1 MEIWNHYQES
11 SSITLPQYSL
21 RQGLSNTVV
30 TGMGCLASQLTLEDL
45 LSLPSRVGITGGL
58 PCPPYILVVFWRSA
72 FKSLW
77 LTGHH
82 FECWSNSSVHT
93 FLLLKNHSYIYFYLS
108 LLLFFFMPICILMRE
123 RERKG
128 WKVGKIWEKLGERK
142 LIRINYTGVGK

>member
-11 SSITLPQYSL
+11 SSNTLPQYPL

-30 TGMGCLASQLTLEDL
+30 IGMGCLASQLTLGDL
-45 LSLPSRVGITGGL
+45 LSLPSRAGITGGL
-58 PCPPYILVVFWRSA
+58 PFLTCILLVFWRSV

-77 LTGHH
+77 LIDHH

-93 FLLLKNHSYIYFYLS
+93 FLLLKNHSYIYCYLS
-108 LLLFFFMPICILMRE
+108 LLLFFLMPICILMKE
-123 RERKG
+123 RERKD

-142 LIRINYTGVGK
+142 LIRINCAGRGK